1 MEEKIKEIVER
12 FLGINPSDYTN
23 ESKFVED
30 LSCDSL
36 DMVELVMECERE
48 FGVSIPDDA
57 LQSIKTVQDLI
68 DYIKEHT
75 K

>member
-12 FLGINPSDYTN
+12 YLGVNPSDYSN

-30 LSCDSL
+30 LACDSL
-36 DMVELVMECERE
+36 DMIEVIMECERE
-48 FGVSIPDDA
+48 FNIAIPDDEVSK
-57 LQSIKTVQDLI
+57 LVTVQDLI
-68 DYIKEHT
+68 DYVKEHT